1 MMGTVALY
9 MRLSSEDANA
19 GESVS
24 IANQRELL
32 YDFVQSRREFD
43 GCPVLEFCDDGYSGV
58 NFNRPGIKKLLSLA
72 GKNVDCVIVKDFSRF
87 GRNLIEVGDYL
98 DQIFPFL
105 GVRFI
110 AVNEGYDSGQGHG
123 SSVSLDVSLKAMVY
137 EMYSRDVSE
146 KIRCVQQAKMRKG
159 EYLCAIAF
167 YGYRRSETVKN
178 SLEVDSTAAEVVRRI
193 FNMAAE
199 GMVPSRIAEVLNGEK
214 IPSPLMYRRANHTD
228 SLRGWNVAGDI
239 SYWTRENVRRIIKD
253 RRYTGCMVGHKRTV
267 VDLSTKR
274 TEPVPE
280 EEWIVAEGTHE
291 ALVTKEIY
299 AQAQTVLKQAVRNRF
314 VRRPYQKFRG
324 LVKCSCCGRTLIRTV
339 SRQTY
344 FSCPTAKTVADYT
357 CAEIHMEEAVLED
370 ILLTAIQTQVKLLLD
385 DDPET
390 KETTEV
396 HLQEEI
402 KACQS
407 AINRYKT
414 LQTTVFEDYAE
425 GRIERREYL
434 SRKQGIAEQQEEAKN
449 RFEELTGQLAQQ
461 QGDFSKGNTDLGK
474 YVFAKELTREML
486 VELVKEIRVSERDTL
501 EILWNFREP
510 CGKNDVGKE

>member
-1 MMGTVALY
+1 MGTVALY

-32 YDFVQSRREFD
+32 YDFVQNHREFD

-58 NFNRPGIKKLLSLA
+58 NFNRPSIKKLLSLA
-72 GKNVDCVIVKDFSRF
+72 GKNVDCIIVKDFSRF

-110 AVNEGYDSGQGHG
+110 AVNEGYDSGQGYG

-137 EMYSRDVSE
+137 EMYSRDISE

-178 SLEVDSTAAEVVRRI
+178 SLEIDSAAAEVVRRI
-193 FNMAAE
+193 FSMAAE

-214 IPSPLMYRRANHTD
+214 IPSPLMYRRANQTD
-228 SLRGWNVAGDI
+228 SLRGWNAAGDI
-239 SYWTRENVRRIIKD
+239 TYWTRENIRRIIKD
-253 RRYTGCMVGHKRTV
+253 ERYTGCLVGRKRTV

-274 TEPVPE
+274 TEPVPK
-280 EEWIVAEGTHE
+280 EEWIVAENTHE
-291 ALVTKEIY
+291 ALVTKEIFIQ
-299 AQAQTVLKQAVRNRF
+299 AQAVLKTMVRNKP
-314 VRRPYQKFRG
+314 VRKPYQKFRG
-324 LVKCSCCGRTLIRTV
+324 LVKCSCCGRTLMRTV
-339 SRQTY
+339 CKQTY
-344 FSCPTAKTVADYT
+344 FSCPTAKTVASCM
-357 CAEIHMEEAVLED
+357 CAAIHMEEAVLED
-370 ILLTAIQTQVKLLLD
+370 ILLTTIQAQVKLLLD
-385 DDPET
+385 DDSET
-390 KETTEV
+390 KENTEG
-396 HLQEEI
+396 HLSEEI

-407 AINRYKT
+407 AISRYKT

-434 SRKQGIAEQQEEAKN
+434 SRKQEIAEQQEEAKN
-449 RFEELTGQLAQQ
+449 RFEELTGQLAQL
-461 QGDFSKGNTDLGK
+461 GGGFSKGTTDLGK
-474 YVFAKELTREML
+474 YAFAKELTREML
-486 VELVKEIRVSERDTL
+486 VALVKEIRISEKDTV
-501 EILWNFREP
+501 EILWNFQEP
-510 CGKNDVGKE
+510 CSKNDVGNK